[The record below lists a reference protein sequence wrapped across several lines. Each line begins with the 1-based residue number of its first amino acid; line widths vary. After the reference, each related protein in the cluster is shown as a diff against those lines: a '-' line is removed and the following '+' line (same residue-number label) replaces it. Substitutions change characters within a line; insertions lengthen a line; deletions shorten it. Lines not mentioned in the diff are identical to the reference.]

1 MPSVTS
7 FLLNFSEQIPVYF
20 FALYAAKFLL
30 KDEIKCEWF
39 NNELLNHLMT
49 GYRGSG

>member
-20 FALYAAKFLL
+20 FVLYAAKFLL